1 MATTTTVTSNY
12 AGKVAG
18 QIIGEAFKQADTLR
32 LGLVTIQQ
40 NVNYKTNLRKIR
52 YTDGTTNYS
61 CGFTPEGALVLS
73 EKVLQPKKL
82 MNNIQICK
90 EDFRQTWD
98 EDLLGESA
106 SNPNM
111 ASNIMEAIIMEVL
124 SDQAQRVDS
133 EIWTGNSATDG
144 EIGGFIP
151 LFTAD
156 SDVIKANNG
165 ITPSGNAITEST
177 VEAELKL
184 ALNAVPVAI
193 RRNDL
198 RVMVSP
204 DVFQAYWFYLVSKG
218 IANDGNAEPKQ
229 TKFGRYVVTEV
240 NGLPN
245 NTIVIAQP
253 KNLIFA
259 TGLLGDHN
267 SIEMRDED
275 EIGLL
280 TGMVRG
286 KMVYNGGVNYYNGEE
301 IVWYLSTTS
310 PA

>member
-1 MATTTTVTSNY
+1 M
-12 AGKVAG
+12 
-18 QIIGEAFKQADTLR
+18 
-32 LGLVTIQQ
+32 
-40 NVNYKTNLRKIR
+40 
-52 YTDGTTNYS
+52 
-61 CGFTPEGALVLS
+61 
-73 EKVLQPKKL
+73 
-82 MNNIQICK
+82 
-90 EDFRQTWD
+90 
-98 EDLLGESA
+98 
-106 SNPNM
+106 
-111 ASNIMEAIIMEVL
+111 
-124 SDQAQRVDS
+124 
-133 EIWTGNSATDG
+133 
-144 EIGGFIP
+144 
-151 LFTAD
+151 FTAD

-218 IANDGNAEPKQ
+218 IANDGNAEAKQ

-240 NGLPN
+240 NGLPD